1 MTIFRKVIVWVINLD
16 DIKIRLSK
24 ALALAVLLNLV
35 FGLSFYFLERG
46 VQEGLTIVDSLWW
59 AMVTMTTVG
68 YGDYYAQTL
77 LGRFVVSYASM
88 LTGIGIIGYLV
99 GSLAETMLERISKKR
114 RGLMDISIKDHILIC
129 NCPNSDKVNQLVQ
142 ELRWHVEYRNLPI
155 VLVTDVFE
163 ELPDALGHLNMKF
176 VKGNPTR
183 EDVLHKANVKE
194 CSGVFVLAIDPKDP
208 ASDTHTF
215 AVGTI
220 IEMIESE
227 IDRPIKVVVE
237 LISKANLKMM
247 QRAKTDGIVLN
258 EGVADCLLVQEFLYP
273 GVYDIIQQIIS
284 NKVGSQFYIFET
296 KLHGYKV
303 LDIQKGVLD
312 HPANLQVIGII
323 SQGKHILNPPKEL
336 CIEKNDKL
344 IMLAESKSD
353 FESVENDIINAN

>member
-1 MTIFRKVIVWVINLD
+1 MTIFQKIIVWVANLE
-16 DIKIRLSK
+16 DIKIRLGK
-24 ALALAVLLNLV
+24 ALCLAVILNIV
-35 FGLSFYFLERG
+35 FGFSFYFLERG

-68 YGDYYAQTL
+68 YGDYYAQTIV
-77 LGRFVVSYASM
+77 GRFVISYASM

-99 GSLAETMLERISKKR
+99 GLLAETMLETVSKNR
-114 RGLMDISIKDHILIC
+114 RGLMNISNKDHILIC
-129 NCPNSDKVNQLVQ
+129 NCPNSDKVDQLVR
-142 ELRWHVEYRNLPI
+142 ELRGHSEYRDRPV

-163 ELPDALGHLNMKF
+163 ELPDVLRNLNIKF

-183 EDVLHKANVKE
+183 EDVLHRANVEE
-194 CSGVFVLAIDPKDP
+194 CFGVFVLAIDPKDP

-220 IEMIESE
+220 VELIESD
-227 IDRPIKVVVE
+227 IGRPIKVVVE
-237 LISKANLKMM
+237 LVSKANLKMM
-247 QRAKTDGIVLN
+247 RRAKTDGIVLN

-273 GVYDIIQQIIS
+273 GLYGIIQQIIS
-284 NKVGSQFYIFET
+284 NAVGSQFYIFET

-323 SQGKHILNPPKEL
+323 SNGKHILNPPKEL
-336 CIEKNDKL
+336 CIEENDKL
-344 IMLAESKSD
+344 IMLAESRSD
-353 FESVENDIINAN
+353 FEAVENDIITSN